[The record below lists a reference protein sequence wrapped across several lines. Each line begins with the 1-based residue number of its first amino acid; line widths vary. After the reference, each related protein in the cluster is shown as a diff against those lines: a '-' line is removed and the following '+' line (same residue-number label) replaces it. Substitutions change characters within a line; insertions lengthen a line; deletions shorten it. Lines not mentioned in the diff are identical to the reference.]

1 MFCSNCGC
9 KNDDK
14 AVFCKNCGMKLERV
28 DIEKDNNKSE
38 IIIPKKNLLTILVS
52 LILLV
57 IILIVGIYSICKTK
71 DKNNAVKT
79 NNITIDKEGENI
91 DKTLSKAIKAI
102 INKDFSTLYDELYIS
117 EDIYYPKEDFVKEW
131 NEYVNNGEMEE
142 DISNGLKKA
151 KDKEPDKHLI
161 KSNVIKINV
170 TDFQEEN
177 IKENSKPVKVPIN
190 IKLFNAITIKDE
202 IEMLKVK
209 GEWKITLDSIYKL
222 IENQEKIFLGAVAIA
237 IFNFMKLSYL

>member
-52 LILLV
+52 LILLI

-79 NNITIDKEGENI
+79 NNITIDKESENI

-117 EDIYYPKEDFVKEW
+117 EDIYYPKEDFVK
-131 NEYVNNGEMEE
+131 
-142 DISNGLKKA
+142 
-151 KDKEPDKHLI
+151 
-161 KSNVIKINV
+161 
-170 TDFQEEN
+170 
-177 IKENSKPVKVPIN
+177 
-190 IKLFNAITIKDE
+190 
-202 IEMLKVK
+202 
-209 GEWKITLDSIYKL
+209 
-222 IENQEKIFLGAVAIA
+222 
-237 IFNFMKLSYL
+237 

>member
-52 LILLV
+52 LILLI

-79 NNITIDKEGENI
+79 NNITIDKESENI

-131 NEYVNNGEMEE
+131 NEYVIGQEMKE
-142 DISNGLKKA
+142 DITNSFHETSLDTLTKYLKEKTL
-151 KDKEPDKHLI
+151 KNIIEVNID
-161 KSNVIKINV
+161 
-170 TDFQEEN
+170 N
-177 IKENSKPVKVPIN
+177 IKKDENSKTAQVN
-190 IKLFNAITIKDE
+190 LTIE
-202 IEMLKVK
+202 LLKVK
-209 GEWKITLDSIYKL
+209 KIEDKIEMVNKDGKWKIILDSLYDL
-222 IENQEKIFLGAVAIA
+222 IENEES
-237 IFNFMKLSYL
+237 NF